1 MPFYNGTFN
10 VSISPQRRK
19 SVTKE
24 KRRRHDAKYKKAAA
38 KKKKKVEID
47 TQLAGLRRDLLA
59 SRASCVEYMTRVED
73 LEAEAEVLEAE
84 KHELEADVAA
94 SKQKYLAKKHE
105 ADTLRSELEATEFTL
120 SELEDKLKDYEDSI
134 GDKGDFEFRQ
144 KAQADADADYEEET
158 GESRTGG
165 REHGFETREVVLMH
179 LALGIAPSMV
189 VPAMRTA
196 KFDFKG
202 PNPKLRWVQNMRK
215 ELRVAVCILAAAT
228 AADPKVPLWCFPYFA
243 PWTTS
248 PNYLP
253 SVYVGR
259 LHPRRLQG
267 RRPTRSHRKRSPRQ
281 EEG

>member
-1 MPFYNGTFN
+1 VHESRNFPRTLSGIFLGIFCHFLPFSTELSTYLF
-10 VSISPQRRK
+10 PQVRENIKR
-19 SVTKE
+19 E
-24 KRRRHDAKYKKAAA
+24 KRRRQQDNKRLSNSKHNRAAA
-38 KKKKKVEID
+38 KKKKKAEID

-59 SRASCVEYMTRVED
+59 SRASCVEFMFRVED
-73 LEAEAEVLEAE
+73 LEAEAAVLEAE

-105 ADTLRSELEATEFTL
+105 ADTLRSELEGAEFTL
-120 SELEDKLKDYEDSI
+120 SELEDQLKDYEDSI
-134 GDKGDFEFRQ
+134 GASGDVEFRL

-165 REHGFETREVVLMH
+165 REHAFETREVVLMH

-228 AADPKVPLWCFPYFA
+228 AADPKVPP
-243 PWTTS
+243 
-248 PNYLP
+248 
-253 SVYVGR
+253 
-259 LHPRRLQG
+259 
-267 RRPTRSHRKRSPRQ
+267 
-281 EEG
+281 

>member
-1 MPFYNGTFN
+1 M
-10 VSISPQRRK
+10 RK
-19 SVTKE
+19 NETKE
-24 KRRRHDAKYKKAAA
+24 KRRRHDAKLKRASA
-38 KKKKKVEID
+38 KKKKKAEIE
-47 TQLAGLRRDLLA
+47 TQLAGLRRDLKA
-59 SRASCVEYMTRVED
+59 SRASCVEYMTRVEA
-73 LEAEAEVLEAE
+73 LEAEAAVLEAE

-120 SELEDKLKDYEDSI
+120 SELEDKLKDYEGSI
-134 GDKGDFEFRQ
+134 GASGDFEFQR

-179 LALGIAPSMV
+179 LALGIAPSMI

-202 PNPKLRWVQNMRK
+202 PNPKLRWVRNMRK

-228 AADPKVPLWCFPYFA
+228 AADPKVPLWCFPYL
-243 PWTTS
+243 S
-248 PNYLP
+248 P
-253 SVYVGR
+253 
-259 LHPRRLQG
+259 
-267 RRPTRSHRKRSPRQ
+267 
-281 EEG
+281 